1 MGCFPV
7 LGAYYCTGNPGGHV
21 SAHVSLGIVSK
32 LRETPENQLEV
43 NIIQE
48 AIEEPIDM
56 IKLKVDKLIEKFKS
70 DKENED
76 YRKMS
81 ELKDTE
87 GPKRKS
93 APAQEYP
100 DIE

>member
-1 MGCFPV
+1 MGVFLV
-7 LGAYYCTGNPGGHV
+7 LGAYYCAGYPGSHV

-32 LRETPENQLEV
+32 LRRETPENQLEV

-48 AIEEPIDM
+48 AIEEPIDL

-81 ELKDTE
+81 
-87 GPKRKS
+87 
-93 APAQEYP
+93 
-100 DIE
+100 